1 MWEEYSSGLM
11 IYVQCARFSLCI
23 QTDKTPAL
31 CFSFGLRRLLHKTKQ
46 NKTKQNKTK
55 QTKKLATVAHA
66 FNPRTWEA
74 EAGGS
79 LYMLDA
85 SLA

>member
-46 NKTKQNKTK
+46 NKTNKKTSNV
-55 QTKKLATVAHA
+55 AWMVAHA